1 MTEEKGEGMKPD
13 ITLDQVDELNIFLQ
27 GKGLP
32 DGIELKPKKTI
43 PKLTEDQAWSVI
55 WFLQEHLRVLPD
67 VYEKCDVCGD
77 LYNSEEGGMYQ
88 EKKPYHRCEGCLY

>member
-1 MTEEKGEGMKPD
+1 MKKD
-13 ITLDQVDELNIFLQ
+13 ISLEQIDELNIFLQ

-32 DGIELKPKKTI
+32 NGIKIKKKHR

-55 WFLQEHLRVLPD
+55 WFFQEHLRVLPD

-77 LYNSEEGGMYQ
+77 LYDSEEGGTYQ